1 MGSFAVIPHLRNT
14 PLNAPRI
21 TGLIAATYTP
31 FHADGT
37 LALSQVG
44 PFVEYLISS
53 GVEGLYVCGSTGE
66 GISLTTKERKEVA
79 AAFQKAAAGR
89 LPVLVQV
96 GHNSIEDAKA
106 LAAHA
111 QEIGAAA
118 ISATC
123 PSYFKINSSATLAA
137 SMAQIA
143 AAAPELPFYYYHIP
157 SLTGSSI
164 DIAQFMRSAGENI
177 PNLVGLKYTDTK
189 LFELQECMAI
199 DGGRYDIV
207 WGCDEMLLGAL
218 ASGAKGAIGSTYNV
232 AAPLYAKLI
241 AAFEANDLELARRL
255 QLQSIEFIRIMQRYP
270 FHSAMKEVLHLLGH
284 DLGTCRLPQ
293 RGLTADESQRL
304 RDELSQSEYFADVL
318 SHPTH

>member
-1 MGSFAVIPHLRNT
+1 M
-14 PLNAPRI
+14 NAPRI

-37 LALSQVG
+37 LALSQVS
-44 PFVEYLISS
+44 PLVEYLISS

-66 GISLTTKERKEVA
+66 GMSLTTQERKEVA
-79 AAFQKAAAGR
+79 ATFQEAAAGR
-89 LPVLVQV
+89 VPVLVQV

-111 QEIGAAA
+111 QAIGAAA

-123 PSYFKINSSATLAA
+123 PSYFKIDSTATLTT
-137 SMAQIA
+137 SMAPIA

-164 DIAQFMRSAGENI
+164 DIAQFMRTAGEKI

-189 LFELQECMAI
+189 LFEYQECAAI
-199 DGGRYDIV
+199 DDGRYDIV

-241 AAFEANDLELARRL
+241 AAFEANELELARQL

-270 FHSAMKEVLHLLGH
+270 FHGAMKEVLRQLGH

-293 RGLTADESQRL
+293 RGLTADESKQL
-304 RDELSQSEYFADVL
+304 RDELGRSQYFADLL
-318 SHPTH
+318 SHPAR